1 MKKLI
6 RIILSPLV
14 FIICLLIIII
24 PFPFGV
30 IMFFTELG
38 YLIFYQECDLEAM
51 FAFIL
56 FPIDQTYR
64 FINYENTI

>member
-14 FIICLLIIII
+14 FIIYLLITII
-24 PFPFGV
+24 PFPFG
-30 IMFFTELG
+30 IMLFIIELVN
-38 YLIFYQECDLEAM
+38 LIFYQECDLEIM

-56 FPIDQTYR
+56 LPIAETHRY
-64 FINYENTI
+64 INYENRK

>member
-6 RIILSPLV
+6 RITLSPFV
-14 FIICLLIIII
+14 FAMSLLITII
-24 PFPFGV
+24 PFPFGMLFFV
-30 IMFFTELG
+30 IELIH
-38 YLIFYQECDLEAM
+38 LIFYQECDLEAM

-64 FINYENTI
+64 FINYENRI